1 MKDKPP
7 TVAREAVIGSK
18 AGLHARPSSKFVKLA
33 SQFKS
38 EISVTHS
45 QQTVNGKSI
54 MGLLTL
60 AAPGGTKLVIKAVG
74 ADAAE
79 AVQALQQLIEDG
91 GMDE

>member
-1 MKDKPP
+1 MKDKSL

-18 AGLHARPSSKFVKLA
+18 SGLHARPSSKFVKLA

-38 EISVTHS
+38 EITVTHS

-60 AAPGGTKLVIKAVG
+60 AAPGGSKIVIKAVG
-74 ADAAE
+74 SDAADA
-79 AVQALQQLIEDG
+79 VQSLQQLIESAS
-91 GMDE
+91 MDE